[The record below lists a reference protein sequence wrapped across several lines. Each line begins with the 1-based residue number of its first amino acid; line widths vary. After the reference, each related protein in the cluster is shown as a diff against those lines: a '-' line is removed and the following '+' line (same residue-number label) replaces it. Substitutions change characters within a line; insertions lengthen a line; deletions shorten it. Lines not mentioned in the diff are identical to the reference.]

1 MRKITVPSDIKKH
14 VARGRRTAIMKFMV
28 LFLVAFVAVFLY
40 CVEATNIPDPKIKI
54 VSIILCVIIG
64 IYVPYYFSG
73 IQLYLK
79 DKSYVGRIIEVDV
92 KDVKISKT
100 FRERKREAGDSIQ
113 YVMVEDDDKK
123 LHTCEIYDDG
133 RIYSSRARNYSLG
146 DTVVHIY
153 GCEYLRPMHH
163 PDLEKPQVCVVCGFK
178 SDPHAE
184 KCFEC
189 GCSLDIKIE
198 EK

>member
-1 MRKITVPSDIKKH
+1 MRKITVPEEIERKVKKDIGGCVVKLI
-14 VARGRRTAIMKFMV
+14 VYLIIAAAAIYIFFSSSGEMLDF
-28 LFLVAFVAVFLY
+28 
-40 CVEATNIPDPKIKI
+40 KIRV
-54 VSIILCVIIG
+54 VSIIIAVVLGIG
-64 IYVPYYFSG
+64 LPYYFSG
-73 IQLYLK
+73 LHLYFT

-92 KDVKISKT
+92 KDVKISN
-100 FRERKREAGDSIQ
+100 
-113 YVMVEDDDKK
+113 DDKK

-133 RIYSSRARNYSLG
+133 RIYSSRARNYNLG

-178 SDPHAE
+178 SDSHAE

-189 GCSLDIKIE
+189 GRSLDIKIE

>member
-1 MRKITVPSDIKKH
+1 MRKITVPEDVKSY
-14 VARGRRTAIMKFMV
+14 VRRGRRTAIMKFMV
-28 LFLVAFVAVFLY
+28 LFLVAFAAVFIY
-40 CVEATNIPDPKIKI
+40 CVDAAEIPDPKIKI
-54 VSIILCVIIG
+54 VSMILAVIVGLCV
-64 IYVPYYFSG
+64 PFCFSG
-73 IQLYLK
+73 IIPYFK

-133 RIYSSRARNYSLG
+133 RIYSSRARNYNLG

-178 SDPHAE
+178 SDSHAE

-189 GCSLDIKIE
+189 GRSLDVKIE

>member
-1 MRKITVPSDIKKH
+1 MRKITVPKDITKYVSQGKM
-14 VARGRRTAIMKFMV
+14 TAIMKFMV

-40 CVEATNIPDPKIKI
+40 CVEAANIEDVKIRV
-54 VSIILCVIIG
+54 VSMILAVVLGLYI
-64 IYVPYYFSG
+64 PYHFSG
-73 IQLYLK
+73 IHYYLK

-133 RIYSSRARNYSLG
+133 RIYSSRARNYNLG

-178 SDPHAE
+178 SDSHAE

-189 GCSLDIKIE
+189 GRSLDIKIE

>member
-1 MRKITVPSDIKKH
+1 MRKITVPEEIERKVKKDIGGCVVKLI
-14 VARGRRTAIMKFMV
+14 VYLIIAAAAIYIFFSSSGEMLDF
-28 LFLVAFVAVFLY
+28 
-40 CVEATNIPDPKIKI
+40 KIRV
-54 VSIILCVIIG
+54 VSIIIAVVLGIG
-64 IYVPYYFSG
+64 LPYYFSG
-73 IQLYLK
+73 LHLYFT

-133 RIYSSRARNYSLG
+133 RIYSSRARNYNLG

-153 GCEYLRPMHH
+153 GCEYLRPIHH

-189 GCSLDIKIE
+189 GRSLDIKIE
-198 EK
+198 DK